1 MSLKKTSGDVA
12 RIAPSGDYNVE
23 VSHVGK
29 EYRMPTG
36 CRKIIEDV
44 TFSLAEGQFVGLVG
58 PTGCGK
64 TTLLKIIAGFEVA
77 SAGVVSVG
85 GKPVR
90 RPGPDRGFVF
100 QQPNLFPWLSVFD
113 NVAFSIKHGRD
124 LVRPVPRDALKS
136 RVEEYLTAVGLGPA
150 RDLRPHQISGG
161 MKARAA
167 LARVFATGA
176 PILLLDEPFAAL
188 DALTRSAMHKL
199 LLELRNRGV
208 LRTAILIT
216 HDVEEAIVLSDRILV
231 MGGRPGRIVG
241 KVDIPFSVER
251 DYGEIATS
259 AEVVSMKA
267 EVLKYLSPFLEE

>member
-1 MSLKKTSGDVA
+1 MSLRKTSGAGD

-29 EYRMPTG
+29 EYRMPG
-36 CRKIIEDV
+36 GRRKIIEDV

-90 RPGPDRGFVF
+90 KPGPDRGFVF

-113 NVAFSIKHGRD
+113 NVAFSIRHGRD

-150 RDLRPHQISGG
+150 RDLRPHEISGG

-167 LARVFATGA
+167 LARVFATGT

-199 LLELRNRGV
+199 LLELRTRGI

-216 HDVEEAIVLSDRILV
+216 HDVEEAIVLSDHILV

-241 KVDIPFSVER
+241 KVEIPFSVER
-251 DYGEIATS
+251 DYGEISTS
-259 AEVVSMKA
+259 AEVVSLKA